1 MDLRYDIN
9 RTRPRRGHK
18 YTKYKMYFSMM
29 MVTCNKQHLSNI
41 WRWIHGK
48 EKQDW
53 GWVEKKKLLM
63 KKACIFELKVTLV
76 IYYGNNLLWKFG
88 LTSKITLYE
97 FQ

>member
-1 MDLRYDIN
+1 
-9 RTRPRRGHK
+9 
-18 YTKYKMYFSMM
+18 
-29 MVTCNKQHLSNI
+29 
-41 WRWIHGK
+41 
-48 EKQDW
+48 
-53 GWVEKKKLLM
+53 M